1 MPFPT
6 GAIDRPWLRKAF
18 TATALALVTT
28 APALAATDGGKIADF
43 LLGNGMEGSTSPITA
58 RHSSLIWCGTRSAAP
73 TSHLGEMM
81 GFEADRMFNLIL
93 NENDQD
99 RAKRDEE
106 RCWRRE
112 TNPQVCWT
120 RRSTRHCGRISPTAF
135 RSNGWMQEMEKLNGT
150 ETFTIYNKYCRP
162 NDAVAGT

>member
-1 MPFPT
+1 
-6 GAIDRPWLRKAF
+6 
-18 TATALALVTT
+18 
-28 APALAATDGGKIADF
+28 
-43 LLGNGMEGSTSPITA
+43 
-58 RHSSLIWCGTRSAAP
+58 
-73 TSHLGEMM
+73 M

-93 NENDQD
+93 NEDDIKTERNVIL
-99 RAKRDEE
+99 EE
-106 RCWRRE
+106 RRWRRE

-162 NDAVAGT
+162 NDTVAGT